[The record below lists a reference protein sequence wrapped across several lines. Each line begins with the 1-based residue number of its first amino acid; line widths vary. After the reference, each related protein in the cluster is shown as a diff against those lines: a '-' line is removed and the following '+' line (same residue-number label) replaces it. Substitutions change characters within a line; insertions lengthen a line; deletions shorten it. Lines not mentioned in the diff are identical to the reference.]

1 MNHAML
7 CCVVCVDSHQR
18 FFRALCIA
26 LKVPRAVEI
35 SKEALS
41 SGHCVVIG
49 LQSTGQSGVEHHRD
63 VASSNDQTP
72 ATDTL
77 EFVSTPAVI
86 LQRLVKK
93 LFPLPGLS
101 RPSIPLAPIDSIDID
116 CKRPRRVT
124 ASKAISYAYPT
135 NDEFAVPIGESED
148 EEEDVRL
155 LSAAVS
161 KKRPLRAQ
169 ASSSMAQSLQSV
181 PNPSS
186 TVRRPPA
193 HGTTKDGIN
202 GWSIFHSEGWTL
214 APMDR
219 LPGSEHIGKAVLKR
233 FRNAQCVDGDVVAFL
248 PAAANEGMSLWHV
261 VWSDGDEEDWD
272 DTEVRSIGVC
282 FHYSNDWLQCMS
294 MMYLRCGSASSC
306 SLIRSLVSAQL
317 LRSPPDGRRRVNL
330 RLRRSPLSRLKG
342 AMLMSKT
349 AAAAPDPRVASTM
362 RNLRWAIL
370 QRRRLSKL
378 CRRSGTTSWPRSRRW
393 TCRGTPWTCWST
405 SWADPL
411 RWRR

>member
-1 MNHAML
+1 ML

-155 LSAAVS
+155 LPAAVS

-169 ASSSMAQSLQSV
+169 V
-181 PNPSS
+181 PNTSS
-186 TVRRPPA
+186 TVRRSPA

-248 PAAANEGMSLWHV
+248 SAAANEGVPLWHI

-272 DTEVRSIGVC
+272 DVEV
-282 FHYSNDWLQCMS
+282 L
-294 MMYLRCGSASSC
+294 
-306 SLIRSLVSAQL
+306 SLIE
-317 LRSPPDGRRRVNL
+317 
-330 RLRRSPLSRLKG
+330 
-342 AMLMSKT
+342 
-349 AAAAPDPRVASTM
+349 
-362 RNLRWAIL
+362 
-370 QRRRLSKL
+370 
-378 CRRSGTTSWPRSRRW
+378 
-393 TCRGTPWTCWST
+393 
-405 SWADPL
+405 
-411 RWRR
+411 